1 MNPPLDPSA
10 VSLYPYPY
18 EVKGQD
24 TAGIKQSDEVREVGA
39 ADKAA
44 VQQVSEGI
52 SPHKSCR
59 VNCLVRTCSD
69 AGACDRQ
76 RNRYSPVYKARCP
89 EGYSSLYNRELPRLI
104 V

>member
-39 ADKAA
+39 AD
-44 VQQVSEGI
+44 
-52 SPHKSCR
+52 
-59 VNCLVRTCSD
+59 
-69 AGACDRQ
+69 
-76 RNRYSPVYKARCP
+76 
-89 EGYSSLYNRELPRLI
+89 
-104 V
+104 